1 MLDLVEEDVDPGC
14 RECCAPPL
22 PLGEATGVVVEV
34 FMIFSGGLG
43 EEVGSALASAASE
56 AAAESEIVTMPPPSP
71 EVAEV
76 FVMAACPFPMAVS
89 SASVEAEMKL
99 EALVVD
105 VMLLGY
111 SGLLIMLLL
120 PPEC

>member
-1 MLDLVEEDVDPGC
+1 MSKN
-14 RECCAPPL
+14 
-22 PLGEATGVVVEV
+22 
-34 FMIFSGGLG
+34 F
-43 EEVGSALASAASE
+43 LAHRA
-56 AAAESEIVTMPPPSP
+56 SP

-89 SASVEAEMKL
+89 SASVVEAELKL

-105 VMLLGY
+105 VMLTGY
-111 SGLLIMLLL
+111 SVLALLIMLLL

>member
-1 MLDLVEEDVDPGC
+1 MSSMV
-14 RECCAPPL
+14 
-22 PLGEATGVVVEV
+22 
-34 FMIFSGGLG
+34 
-43 EEVGSALASAASE
+43 LAYRA
-56 AAAESEIVTMPPPSP
+56 SP

-105 VMLLGY
+105 VDVVVMLLGY
-111 SGLLIMLLL
+111 SDLLIMLLL

>member
-1 MLDLVEEDVDPGC
+1 M
-14 RECCAPPL
+14 
-22 PLGEATGVVVEV
+22 
-34 FMIFSGGLG
+34 SN
-43 EEVGSALASAASE
+43 LAYRA
-56 AAAESEIVTMPPPSP
+56 SP

-89 SASVEAEMKL
+89 SASVVEEAELKL

-105 VMLLGY
+105 VMLTGY
-111 SGLLIMLLL
+111 SVLALLIMLLL